1 MTNPECHNGKNGW
14 VQWPD
19 SEDLS
24 AEFRRLLGA
33 AQEGGATVSE
43 CFLTA
48 SRIDPKDQDSWY
60 REWDKTAEANFERGN
75 AALGKGN
82 CLTARSNWLRALGY
96 YNAAALDLDYGDK
109 RLQACLA
116 KMRTCARR
124 FLEGLTPSG
133 EIVEI
138 PWLSRYPLEGYFL
151 PAPAAPARAPVVVC
165 IGEPG
170 HRKEEYLYKTA
181 RYARDRGMSLLAVDL
196 LGSDDGA
203 HFEDVVGRPDLE
215 MAVSFIMDYL
225 ATRDDVDQSRVAI
238 LGDGSGSFVARG
250 VALDD
255 RFAAAVCDGGMWDL
269 QERAFLARHGAPF
282 DARSVAVLKSRIAP
296 NLKCPVLITI
306 GEHGWLEPERVNFL
320 VEQLRSDHPDLTLKI
335 FTAEETAASQ
345 GHSDNPT
352 LANEFI
358 FDWISDRLERVAV
371 QTDGAHSVLKPC
383 SNRLRAY

>member
-1 MTNPECHNGKNGW
+1 MTSPECHIGKNGW

-48 SRIDPKDQDSWY
+48 GRIDPKDQDSWY
-60 REWDKTAEANFERGN
+60 REWDRTAEANFERGN
-75 AALGKGN
+75 AALARGN
-82 CLTARSNWLRALGY
+82 YLTARSNWLRALGY
-96 YNAAALDLDYGDK
+96 YSAAALDLDHEDE
-109 RLQACLA
+109 RLQACLTR
-116 KMRTCARR
+116 MRACARR
-124 FLEGLTPSG
+124 YLERLTPSG
-133 EIVEI
+133 ETVEI

-151 PAPAAPARAPVVVC
+151 PAPAAPAPAPVVIC

-181 RYARDRGMSLLAVDL
+181 RYARDRGLSLLAVDL
-196 LGSDDGA
+196 LGSDNGA
-203 HFEDVVGRPDLE
+203 RFEDVVGRPDLE

-225 ATRDDVDQSRVAI
+225 ATRDDVDQGRIAI
-238 LGDGSGSFVARG
+238 LGDGPGSFVARA

-269 QERAFLARHGAPF
+269 QERAFLARHGAPCH
-282 DARSVAVLKSRIAP
+282 AGSVAVLKSRIAP
-296 NLKCPVLITI
+296 NLKCPILVTI
-306 GEHGWLEPERVNFL
+306 GEHGWLEPERANFL
-320 VEQLRSDHPDLTLKI
+320 VEQLRSDHPNLTLKI
-335 FTAEETAASQ
+335 FTAGETAASQ

-358 FDWISDRLERVAV
+358 FDWISDRLERVTV
-371 QTDGAHSVLKPC
+371 QTDGAHSAHRPC
-383 SNRLRAY
+383 SSRMRAY